1 MAFYLLPC
9 YVQSSDVEITQKMIE
24 EFKQK
29 QFTKPLAMGKGTP
42 QLKALDWARDMI
54 TFIASEYYRYGKDQS
69 EIRKVVKIIN
79 YKYKDAQSFRNY
91 GDRSIPL
98 VLWINSYNK
107 TFHEIFMDLLS
118 ELDLVKMN
126 EYAEWSRRYPE
137 KREEMLLSESNLSK
151 KINHERM
158 IAIRKAERARLED
171 RIIAAEDAASTAIA
185 EAAHARWRAAAAE
198 VDAANARIEA
208 ENAARRA
215 IDARNRGW

>member
-1 MAFYLLPC
+1 
-9 YVQSSDVEITQKMIE
+9 
-24 EFKQK
+24 
-29 QFTKPLAMGKGTP
+29 
-42 QLKALDWARDMI
+42 
-54 TFIASEYYRYGKDQS
+54 
-69 EIRKVVKIIN
+69 
-79 YKYKDAQSFRNY
+79 
-91 GDRSIPL
+91 
-98 VLWINSYNK
+98 
-107 TFHEIFMDLLS
+107 
-118 ELDLVKMN
+118 MN